1 MTQVIFN
8 VEWIV
13 AAKLAEKTGLSNR
26 QMKAL
31 RQNKWI
37 EGVHFKRAPMTGE
50 DKQRALIWYNYPRIN
65 QLIQES

>member
-1 MTQVIFN
+1 MAQVVFN
-8 VEWIV
+8 VEWVV
-13 AAKLAEKTGLSNR
+13 AAKLTESTGLTPR
-26 QMKAL
+26 QIKAL
-31 RQNKWI
+31 RQCRWI